1 MSLLS
6 LLQLLH
12 PCASSERLGKGEPWA
27 LQSPVCR
34 GTLVRRAACLSPAET
49 VLFGERDKS
58 TPSAPSFESSCI
70 EVSLF
75 FTAKGFCVQRQKN
88 AQKKK
93 TKKWGK
99 KMIKPNCIQLL
110 SVGTRGF
117 HKCLKCAGAMQE
129 LQQSAWFGAGP
140 PGQGCRG
147 AVGQAPGW
155 PIWPSRA
162 VAFWQFH

>member
-6 LLQLLH
+6 LLRLPH
-12 PCASSERLGKGEPWA
+12 PCASSGHLGKGESWA

-34 GTLVRRAACLSPAET
+34 GMLVRSGLVRRAECLSSAET

-58 TPSAPSFESSCI
+58 TPSTPSFESSCI
-70 EVSLF
+70 EVGLF
-75 FTAKGFCVQRQKN
+75 FAAKRFCIQRQKW
-88 AQKKK
+88 KKK
-93 TKKWGK
+93 KK
-99 KMIKPNCIQLL
+99 IKPNCIQLL

-117 HKCLKCAGAMQE
+117 HKCLKCVGAMQE

-147 AVGQAPGW
+147 AAGQAPGW